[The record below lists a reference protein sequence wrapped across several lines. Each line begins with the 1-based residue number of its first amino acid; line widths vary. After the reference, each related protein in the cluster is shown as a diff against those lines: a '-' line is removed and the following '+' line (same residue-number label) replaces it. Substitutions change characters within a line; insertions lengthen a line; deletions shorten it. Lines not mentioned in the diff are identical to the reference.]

1 MAEFITVGRVDEVD
15 EGAAKAFAVLG
26 VEIAVARSDGKLY
39 AFSDICTHRRCNLSM
54 GGEIAGE
61 EITCECH
68 GSVFSMATGAV
79 IEGPAEEPIETYPVR
94 EQDAQ
99 IQIEA

>member
-1 MAEFITVGRVDEVD
+1 MGEFISVGRVDEVG
-15 EGAAKAFAVLG
+15 EGAVKAFPVMG
-26 VEIAVARSDGKLY
+26 VEIAIARSGGTLY

-54 GGEIAGE
+54 GGEIDGE

-68 GSVFSMATGAV
+68 GSVFSMATGEV
-79 IEGPAEEPIETYPVR
+79 IEGPAEEAIETYPVR
-94 EQDAQ
+94 VQDDQ